1 MIKNKQ
7 DYSLYVDELPTDLV
21 IDVKESSFFRLNIAF
36 LKEEYKKANII
47 VNVHKDASF
56 VGAMADFS
64 KENSSFNLII
74 NLLDDGAK
82 ASWHLAVLPTSG
94 KKNYETSCDHI
105 ARYTEA
111 VMSDYGIAMG
121 ESKISFTGSS
131 KVEKEAIKTNTRQ
144 EAKIIVFDKG
154 ADGLASPN
162 LEINDNDVRASHA
175 AVVGRLNEEHLFYLE
190 SRGLSEKEAKR
201 LIALGYLKPVEDYF
215 VDEEV
220 ISEIDKMI
228 EGGV

>member
-1 MIKNKQ
+1 MIKNNE
-7 DYSLYVDELPTDLV
+7 DYSLYIDELPADLV

-36 LKEEYKKANII
+36 LKNEYKKSNII

-64 KENSSFNLII
+64 KENSSLNLMI
-74 NLLDDGAK
+74 NLLEDGAK
-82 ASWHLAVLPTSG
+82 ASWHLAVLPLNGRKT
-94 KKNYETSCDHI
+94 YETSCDHI
-105 ARYTEA
+105 GKYTEA
-111 VMSDYGIAMG
+111 IMSNYGIAMG

-131 KVEKEAIKTNTRQ
+131 KVEKEADKTNTRQ

-162 LEINDNDVRASHA
+162 LEINDNDVKASHA

-220 ISEIDKMI
+220 ISKIDQII